1 MTYTVAFQ
9 NWNSVF
15 AVPAALVDEHIKLA
29 GAAQLK
35 VILWVLR
42 QGGQPFTAESV
53 SKALHLRKEDTEEA
67 IQYWVEAG
75 FFSSDGSEPE
85 TQASDKKGISPFVP
99 EPEEPAKKEPS
110 ASLPVQRKPR
120 PTGIYLS
127 ERITQSEEIAFLMQ
141 EAQRILGR
149 TISPALS
156 GTLVAAHDDYGLPI
170 EVIVMLL
177 MYAKEIGKC
186 HTHYID
192 AAARGWSEEGI
203 FTHDLAEQKIR
214 QLSELTRTWHKI
226 ETALGMTHR
235 APSSKEEQ
243 YVRRWTM
250 EWRFS
255 VEMIREAYD
264 RCADATGKLSFGY
277 MNKILERWQKN
288 NIRTVEAARE
298 EAKKRS
304 AKKASQAAGERTYD
318 IDAFDAMDFTNE
330 IRQNGKE

>member
-1 MTYTVAFQ
+1 M
-9 NWNSVF
+9 
-15 AVPAALVDEHIKLA
+15 D
-29 GAAQLK
+29 
-35 VILWVLR
+35 
-42 QGGQPFTAESV
+42 
-53 SKALHLRKEDTEEA
+53 
-67 IQYWVEAG
+67 AG
-75 FFSSDGSEPE
+75 FFSPKGTE
-85 TQASDKKGISPFVP
+85 TETGKTKAKEISPFVP
-99 EPEEPAKKEPS
+99 EPEKPAEELPS
-110 ASLPVQRKPR
+110 APLPIRRRPK

-149 TISPALS
+149 TISPAMS
-156 GTLVAAHDDYGLPI
+156 GTLVAAHDDYGLPV

-177 MYAKEIGKC
+177 VYAKEIGKC

-192 AAARGWSEEGI
+192 AAARGWSEECI

-214 QLSELTRTWHKI
+214 QLSELTRTWNKI

-235 APSSKEEQ
+235 APSAKEEQ
-243 YVRRWTM
+243 YVRRWTT

-288 NIRTVEAARE
+288 NIHTVEDARE

-304 AKKASQAAGERTYD
+304 AKKAAQAAGERTYD